1 MGCLRRLGCLVL
13 LLAMVAAAYLY
24 RDRLAALYHRLRGI
38 PEPAPIVFT
47 PPAPGAAAKAE
58 GALDRLA
65 RRGGPAYVDLD
76 AAQLAGLISSQ
87 LAPGPHPA
95 LDSIAVALG
104 TDRVE
109 VRGSLDVSV
118 LPRKLLGP
126 LAAAL
131 GAREPVTAGG
141 RLSVADGQ
149 VWWTIDALKLHDFAF
164 PRPVIPALLG
174 SMGLPGLRGAA
185 IPLPLATG
193 VGDLRVSPAG
203 VRVYRASPR

>member
-13 LLAMVAAAYLY
+13 VLAVVAAAYLY
-24 RDRLAALYHRLRGI
+24 RSRLTALYHRLRGI
-38 PEPAPIVFT
+38 PEPAAVVFT

-58 GALDRLA
+58 AALDRLV
-65 RRGGPAYVDLD
+65 RPGGPAYVDLD

-87 LAPGPHPA
+87 LAPGPHPV

-118 LPRKLLGP
+118 LPKKLLGP
-126 LAAAL
+126 MAAGLA
-131 GAREPVTAGG
+131 AREPVMAGG

-149 VWWTIDALKLHDFAF
+149 VWWTIDALKLHDFDF
-164 PRPVIPALLG
+164 PRPVIGALLR
-174 SMGLPGLRGAA
+174 SMSLPGLRGAA

-193 VGDLRVSPAG
+193 VGDVRVSPAL
-203 VRVYRASPR
+203 VRAYRASPR